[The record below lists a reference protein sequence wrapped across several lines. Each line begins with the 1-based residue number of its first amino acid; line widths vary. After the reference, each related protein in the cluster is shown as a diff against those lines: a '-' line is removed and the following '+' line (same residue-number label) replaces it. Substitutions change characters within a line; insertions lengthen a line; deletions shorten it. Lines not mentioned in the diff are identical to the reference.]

1 MDGTITTNSSKRIPF
16 LGEIIGLTEG
26 EGLPA
31 FTGILTEYFNDLKK
45 PFQHN
50 RLVI

>member
-1 MDGTITTNSSKRIPF
+1 MDGTVTTNSSKRIPF

-26 EGLPA
+26 EELPA

-45 PFQHN
+45 TFST
-50 RLVI
+50 